1 MSFDIFGSLVAACV
15 CVSPALNLVAPPWEE
30 CKQLSS
36 PHAVPKVVAKFAT
49 KFLFAK
55 LLGARLFQGSDGVKE
70 VEQEIRES
78 RIFSSDPARAESIMR
93 LSNADLQQF
102 VRNSWLKTPKEWIG
116 ENEANFMA
124 CVVKPA
130 LSVTV
135 TNMPDCFADVI
146 SRFAVW
152 MHNKETSETDKA
164 NMRVAAGV
172 LQGRLQHHPLLHGI
186 ALQSLRM
193 ADKRNRVDR
202 GILNTRG
209 RRFMESPLEKK
220 LITDAGLTLATSS
233 GISSLVKMF
242 LRCAH
247 CFVHFV
253 RPFPSFAFS

>member
-1 MSFDIFGSLVAACV
+1 M
-15 CVSPALNLVAPPWEE
+15 
-30 CKQLSS
+30 SS
-36 PHAVPKVVAKFAT
+36 PRAVPKVVAKFAT

-193 ADKRNRVDR
+193 ADKHNR
-202 GILNTRG
+202 GILNMRG